1 MGQWKVPQGGNLRE
15 PRKELEVPLKIL
27 HCLSCVYLPVRGY
40 LMLQKIFLNG
50 ITADGLEI
58 LGEIVQLARVV
69 T

>member
-1 MGQWKVPQGGNLRE
+1 
-15 PRKELEVPLKIL
+15 
-27 HCLSCVYLPVRGY
+27 
-40 LMLQKIFLNG
+40 MLQKIFLNG